1 MAINLPFGVTKSN
14 YRHMKNNLNR
24 RNFIKSTAAISAL
37 TILKPGTVFASKANS
52 SVRVGI
58 IGLGGRGISVIGSM
72 SENTGINI
80 AAAADLFE
88 DKLIN
93 GVRDLNAFN
102 KLRGFPDLSKSN
114 QFVGSKA
121 YLRLLESKDID
132 AVLISSPAYTH
143 ATFLEAAVDANKHIY
158 CEKPASVDVAGCKRV
173 EKAGEKANGKLSI
186 VIGFQIRHAS
196 PYVEM
201 VQRIH
206 NGQIGEV
213 ANAQLYYLSSGV
225 TFKPFPNAVDDEI
238 RIRNQYKFRALSG
251 GILLDQAI
259 HMLDVCNWVLQSS
272 PVVARGSGG
281 RKGGIDYGDTWSNYE
296 VSYQYPQDINVS
308 LHSSQVGTYF
318 GDVCA
323 RFIGTSG
330 IAEAH
335 YSGGVF
341 IEGANP
347 WDSGILRTSQAKL
360 TPELIAKGVTGN
372 ALFDANKNK
381 VQSFIGSIES
391 GKYLNETVSGSN
403 STLTAIMGRNS
414 AIRNEEISMEEIRF
428 SDEYLDPKLNLSQF
442 DK

>member
-1 MAINLPFGVTKSN
+1 
-14 YRHMKNNLNR
+14 MKKELSR
-24 RNFIKSTAAISAL
+24 RRFIKGTAAISTFA
-37 TILKPGTVFASKANS
+37 ILKPWTVFGTKANS
-52 SVRVGI
+52 AVRVGI

-80 AAAADLFE
+80 VAAADLFE

-93 GVRDLNAFN
+93 GVKDLNTFN
-102 KLRGFPDLSKSN
+102 KLRGFPDISKSKM
-114 QFVGSKA
+114 FLGSKA
-121 YLRLLESKDID
+121 YLHLLESKDID

-143 ATFLEAAVDANKHIY
+143 PTFLEAAVDANKHIY

-173 EKAGEKANGKLSI
+173 EKAGAKANGKLSI

-201 VQRIH
+201 VQHIQ
-206 NGQIGEV
+206 NGEIGEIV
-213 ANAQLYYLSSGV
+213 NAQLYYLSSGV
-225 TFKPFPNAVDDEI
+225 AYKPFQNAGDDEL

-259 HMLDVCNWVLQSS
+259 HMIDVCNWALQGS
-272 PVVARGSGG
+272 PVSAKGGGG
-281 RKGGIDYGDTWSNYE
+281 RKGAIDYGDTWSNYE
-296 VSYQYPQDINVS
+296 VTYQYPQNINVS

-341 IEGANP
+341 IEGTNP
-347 WDSGILRTSQAKL
+347 WDSGILRTTQTKL
-360 TPELIAKGVTGN
+360 SPDLIAKGVTGN

-381 VQSFIGSIES
+381 VRAFIGSIES
-391 GKYLNETVSGSN
+391 GNYLNETGSGSN
-403 STLTAIMGRNS
+403 STLAAIMGRNS
-414 AIRNEEISMEEIRF
+414 SITNQEISMEEIRI

>member
-1 MAINLPFGVTKSN
+1 MNGEKPMAINLPFGVTKSN

-52 SVRVGI
+52 AVRVGI

-72 SENTGINI
+72 SENAGINI

-186 VIGFQIRHAS
+186 I
-196 PYVEM
+196 
-201 VQRIH
+201 
-206 NGQIGEV
+206 
-213 ANAQLYYLSSGV
+213 
-225 TFKPFPNAVDDEI
+225 
-238 RIRNQYKFRALSG
+238 
-251 GILLDQAI
+251 
-259 HMLDVCNWVLQSS
+259 
-272 PVVARGSGG
+272 
-281 RKGGIDYGDTWSNYE
+281 
-296 VSYQYPQDINVS
+296 
-308 LHSSQVGTYF
+308 
-318 GDVCA
+318 
-323 RFIGTSG
+323 
-330 IAEAH
+330 
-335 YSGGVF
+335 
-341 IEGANP
+341 
-347 WDSGILRTSQAKL
+347 
-360 TPELIAKGVTGN
+360 
-372 ALFDANKNK
+372 
-381 VQSFIGSIES
+381 
-391 GKYLNETVSGSN
+391 
-403 STLTAIMGRNS
+403 
-414 AIRNEEISMEEIRF
+414 
-428 SDEYLDPKLNLSQF
+428 
-442 DK
+442 

>member
-1 MAINLPFGVTKSN
+1 
-14 YRHMKNNLNR
+14 MKKELSR
-24 RNFIKSTAAISAL
+24 RRFIKGTAAISTFA
-37 TILKPGTVFASKANS
+37 ILKPWTVFGTKANS
-52 SVRVGI
+52 AVRVGI

-80 AAAADLFE
+80 VAAADLFE

-93 GVRDLNAFN
+93 GVKDLNTFN
-102 KLRGFPDLSKSN
+102 KLRGFPDVSKSN
-114 QFVGSKA
+114 MFLGSKA
-121 YLRLLESKDID
+121 YLHLLESKDID

-143 ATFLEAAVDANKHIY
+143 PTFLEAAVDANKHIY

-173 EKAGEKANGKLSI
+173 EKAGAKANGKLSI

-201 VQRIH
+201 VQHIQ
-206 NGQIGEV
+206 NGEIGEIV
-213 ANAQLYYLSSGV
+213 NAQLYYLSSGV
-225 TFKPFPNAVDDEI
+225 AYKPFQNAGDDEL

-259 HMLDVCNWVLQSS
+259 HMIDVCNWALQGS
-272 PVVARGSGG
+272 PVSAKGGGG
-281 RKGGIDYGDTWSNYE
+281 RKGAIDYGDTWSNYE
-296 VSYQYPQDINVS
+296 VTYQYPQNINVS

-341 IEGANP
+341 IEGTNP
-347 WDSGILRTSQAKL
+347 WDSGILRTTQTKL
-360 TPELIAKGVTGN
+360 SPDLIAKGVTGN

-381 VQSFIGSIES
+381 VRAFIGSIES
-391 GKYLNETVSGSN
+391 GNYLNETGSGSN
-403 STLTAIMGRNS
+403 STLAAIMGRNS
-414 AIRNEEISMEEIRF
+414 SITNQEISMEEIRI